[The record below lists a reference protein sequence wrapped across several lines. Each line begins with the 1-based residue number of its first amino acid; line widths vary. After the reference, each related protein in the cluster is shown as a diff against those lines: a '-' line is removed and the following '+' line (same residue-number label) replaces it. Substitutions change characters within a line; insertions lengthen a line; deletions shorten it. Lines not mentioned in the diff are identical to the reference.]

1 MNSLFELFN
10 TAVNQNTLGAIILGG
25 FLTMLGI
32 LIRGMISNH
41 GTISVAKLNSE
52 TTLGTKAIETLTTA
66 LEVLQEENR
75 TMKNSMKELEH
86 EIEVLIEHILC
97 LVKAP
102 TDKEMEKCRYKLEQ
116 YLRRQGRCPSH

>member
-1 MNSLFELFN
+1 MNWVAELFHM
-10 TAVNQNTLGAIILGG
+10 TVNQNTIGATILGG
-25 FLTMLGI
+25 FIVLLGI
-32 LIRGMISNH
+32 LARGMISNH

-75 TMKNSMKELEH
+75 SMKASVKELEH
-86 EIEVLIEHILC
+86 EIEVLIDHILC

-102 TDKEMEKCRYKLEQ
+102 NDKEMEKCRYKLEQ
-116 YLRRQGRCPSH
+116 YLRRVGRWPQD

>member
-1 MNSLFELFN
+1 MTGLISFFSA
-10 TAVNQNTLGAIILGG
+10 AVNQNTVGAIILAG
-25 FLTMLGI
+25 FFTVLGI
-32 LIRGMISNH
+32 LIRGMVTNH

-75 TMKNSMKELEH
+75 TMKVSVRELEH
-86 EIEVLIEHILC
+86 EIEVLIDHILC

-102 TDKEMEKCRYKLEQ
+102 NDKEMEKCRYKLEQ
-116 YLRRQGRCPSH
+116 YLRRVGRWPQD

>member
-116 YLRRQGRCPSH
+116 YLRRQGRWPSD

>member
-1 MNSLFELFN
+1 MNGFLQLFN
-10 TAVNQNTLGAIILGG
+10 TAVNQNTLGAIILAA
-25 FLTMLGI
+25 FVTLLGI
-32 LIRGMISNH
+32 LARGMIANH

-75 TMKNSMKELEH
+75 AMKQSVKELEK
-86 EIEVLIEHILC
+86 EIEELIEHILC

-102 TDKEMEKCRYKLEQ
+102 NDREMERCRYKLEQ
-116 YLRRQGRCPSH
+116 YLRRQGRWPQD